1 MAISYVVTARLSDY
15 FKDSYLKAN
24 EEANSAVYCQSKNF
38 NLMLL
43 RFITILTVILFGLP
57 GTGFDKS
64 GAADTQADT
73 FQKVN
78 YLIDFSDYE
87 TGSID
92 KWLRTKGFKL
102 ERDARDRKKLDLD
115 VGPNGL
121 IIEAKRPMFG
131 IMVNEAGDLE
141 EITTIRIESGI
152 NRYPEGASW
161 EKNVRNEALVVIVFF
176 GYDKISSGHFLI
188 PNSPY
193 FIGFFLGQEEQVGKG
208 YVGRYFK
215 KSGRYV
221 CLGNPKPGE
230 TVISDYDL
238 VSAFKRKYEKDEVP
252 LISGVALAIDTTKSG
267 NEGKAVAFIKSIEF
281 LE

>member
-1 MAISYVVTARLSDY
+1 MNCKSSN
-15 FKDSYLKAN
+15 FK
-24 EEANSAVYCQSKNF
+24 
-38 NLMLL
+38 LMLL
-43 RFITILTVILFGLP
+43 RVFLIGTVILFGLP
-57 GTGFDKS
+57 RTGFDTS
-64 GAADTQADT
+64 GAADTPADT

-78 YLIDFSDYE
+78 YFIDFSDYE
-87 TGSID
+87 SGSID
-92 KWLRTKGFKL
+92 NWLRDKGFKF

-121 IIEAKRPMFG
+121 ILEAKRRMFG
-131 IMVNEAGDLE
+131 ILVNEGVDLTE
-141 EITTIRIESGI
+141 FTAIRLEWGI
-152 NRYPEGASW
+152 IKYPEGASW
-161 EKNVRNEALVVIVFF
+161 EKGINNEALVVIVFF

-188 PNSPY
+188 PNTPY
-193 FIGFFLGQEEQVGKG
+193 FIGFFLGQEEEVGKG

-230 TVISDYDL
+230 TVISEYDL
-238 VSAFKRKYEKDEVP
+238 VAAFKRKYEKDEVP

-267 NEGKAVAFIKSIEF
+267 NEGKSAAFIKSIEF